1 MYAYRPPYLNGA
13 FGGETP
19 VPGEES
25 TFHHYGEGVHLW
37 VPCLCDHTC
46 ARSSCNCRVYHFPRG
61 FCNNCGT
68 CDNCAACACMCD
80 CRAAER
86 IYYRERDHEEAMEA
100 QASASAN
107 NGRVVQWVR
116 TRVGERH
123 LLPHQVEQTQH
134 GLGTVTLMLVSDE
147 EDSEDDEP
155 PVEGGVIEQVDEIEV
170 IPWEHF
176 E

>member
-1 MYAYRPPYLNGA
+1 
-13 FGGETP
+13 
-19 VPGEES
+19 
-25 TFHHYGEGVHLW
+25 
-37 VPCLCDHTC
+37 
-46 ARSSCNCRVYHFPRG
+46 
-61 FCNNCGT
+61 
-68 CDNCAACACMCD
+68 
-80 CRAAER
+80 
-86 IYYRERDHEEAMEA
+86 MEA

-123 LLPHQVEQTQH
+123 LLPHQVEQTQQE
-134 GLGTVTLMLVSDE
+134 LGTVTLMLVSDE